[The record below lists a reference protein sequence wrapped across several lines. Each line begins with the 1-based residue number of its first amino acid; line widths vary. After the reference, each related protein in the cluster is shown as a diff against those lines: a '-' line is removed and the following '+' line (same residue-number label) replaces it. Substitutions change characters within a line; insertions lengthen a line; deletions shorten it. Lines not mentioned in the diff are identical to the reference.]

1 MKKEKS
7 NLVQLLRQNIL
18 CPLVDESYIDYPV
31 ETMMTFFKVL
41 MIKSLY
47 KKTHLFTY
55 ASGLVFEDVKNVVKN
70 AKM

>member
-7 NLVQLLRQNIL
+7 NLVQLLRHIL

-41 MIKSLY
+41 MIKSSY

-70 AKM
+70 AEM